1 MKYKGNTRKT
11 KKKALIAG
19 VALAAIMIG
28 GTLSPLLPFGS
39 NNSNSSNSSRNEQNP
54 NEIIRKLYNP
64 VIQNASALG
73 STTADIT
80 MIEFSGYQCQSCVK
94 FHRETM
100 DEILRNFVN
109 TGQVRYLFKDFLI
122 NNESPPA
129 TTTATPNIVDKGSRL
144 AAEASYCA
152 AEQGKYWQYHNELY
166 QNAENENT
174 EWITE
179 DNLKR
184 FSSNVGIGDPGQFS
198 NCLASHK
205 YSKVVNENDNL
216 AKNIGLQ
223 SIPTFILLSN
233 RTQPL
238 AIQGVQPYSTFE
250 KVFTEMQSSNTFSSS
265 ER

>member
-1 MKYKGNTRKT
+1 MKNKSNSRKT

-19 VALAAIMIG
+19 VALAALMIG
-28 GTLSPLLPFGS
+28 GTLAAVLPFGS
-39 NNSNSSNSSRNEQNP
+39 NNNSSNSSRNEQNP
-54 NEIIRKLYNP
+54 NEVMRKLYNP

-73 STTADIT
+73 SSSAGIT
-80 MIEFSGYQCQSCVK
+80 MIEFAGYQCQSCSK

-100 DEILRNFVN
+100 DDILKNFVN
-109 TGQVRYLFKDFLI
+109 TGKVRYLFKDFVI
-122 NNESPPA
+122 SSKSPA
-129 TTTATPNIVDKGSRL
+129 TTTAANPNIVDKRSTL

-166 QNAENENT
+166 QNAEDRNT
-174 EWITE
+174 EWITQ

-184 FSSNVGIGDPGQFS
+184 LGNSAGISDPEQFS

-205 YSKVVNENDNL
+205 YSKVVNENTNL
-216 AKNIGLQ
+216 ARSIGLQ

-238 AIQGVQPYSTFE
+238 AIQGVQPYSTFQN
-250 KVFTEMQSSNTFSSS
+250 VFTEIQSSTISSS
-265 ER
+265 SGR